1 VAHTSLSSRDVHWL
15 QQRRRA
21 AVVGLVAAVAL
32 ASLLA
37 GFGPPRARRGP
48 SAATAGLEPIAK
60 ADPIGIE
67 QWSDR
72 FATRIAAGEWT
83 GLVSDLD
90 GLREIFPDL
99 YARNRLAYLHGRARV
114 EAGEHGAGRKA
125 LEPFLAA
132 GDPLRDLALYHSAR
146 AAAAQALPEDAA
158 RLREA
163 LIFEHADSPWRG
175 RAVEEQ
181 LEWLG
186 TRQDVA
192 ALDALLERLGRGT
205 EPALRRDVQSRAVA
219 ALASRGDEQAIA
231 RGRRLL
237 KEGTSDDAAERVAL
251 ALDRAEWLDAMDPL
265 DWLAMGESLRTG
277 RHFERAVA
285 LLRRALQALPGK
297 REEILFAIARV
308 HFAEEN
314 YALAESVFLEGAQ
327 VAAKGESRAN
337 FYYNASRCAQL
348 LGDDARAEQ
357 QLGQAIAHGGA
368 STRTSSALTQ
378 RARLRAKQKRWDAA
392 IADARAVQRRFANT
406 HATVE
411 ATLALALSLF
421 DAGRNEAALRE
432 LDGIKPRRLEKAEV
446 PEVQYWRARSL
457 EERQPRQAVRAY
469 LKVLRADTPT
479 HFAYFARARLN
490 GLSAAARAE
499 LQELEAQAGRAEAKG
514 DLPAA
519 RRARTDAALL
529 APPDERAPTLERL
542 EALYRQQG
550 DYRSVLEL
558 PPPQYPKFP
567 LAAREGEDPARGEL
581 LLAMGLFDDAP
592 ERILKDYPLH
602 PLSQAIARA
611 EALRRAGASRASI
624 YAAEVAQEDVPD
636 DYVPQLLPRLVRE
649 LLYPRY
655 FLPRIEE
662 QSRRHGADA
671 RLVLSIMR
679 EESRFNPRAKSPAAA
694 RGLLQF
700 ILTTARQVGSAVGRG
715 EIAPQDL
722 YDPQVIIEL
731 GAKYVGDLL
740 RRFEGNRY
748 ATAAAYNAGP
758 NQAALWARMA
768 AGAGDDFYL
777 SAINFDETKNYVR
790 KVMNSYERYG
800 EIYEQKP
807 PAGGIRAQP

>member
-1 VAHTSLSSRDVHWL
+1 MSRL
-15 QQRRRA
+15 PQRRRT
-21 AVVGLVAAVAL
+21 AVLVLASAAAVAW
-32 ASLLA
+32 AWA
-37 GFGPPRARRGP
+37 AFVPRRE
-48 SAATAGLEPIAK
+48 TAGLTPIAK
-60 ADPIGIE
+60 ADPIGVE

-72 FATRIAAGEWT
+72 FAARIAAEDWT

-90 GLREIFPDL
+90 GIREIFPDL
-99 YARNRLAYLHGRARV
+99 YARYRLAYLQGRARV
-114 EAGEHGAGRKA
+114 EAGQHEAGRQA
-125 LEPFLAA
+125 LEPLLAA
-132 GDPLRDLALYHSAR
+132 GERLRDLALYHSAR
-146 AAAAQALPEDAA
+146 AAAAQGRPDDAA
-158 RLREA
+158 RLRET
-163 LIFEHADSPWRG
+163 LIFEHADSPWRA
-175 RAVEEQ
+175 RALEEQ
-181 LEWLG
+181 MEWLAS
-186 TRQDVA
+186 RQDA
-192 ALDALLERLGRGT
+192 PALDALLERLGRGT
-205 EPALRRDVQSRAVA
+205 EPALRRELESRAVA
-219 ALASRGDEQAIA
+219 ALAARRDEQAVA

-237 KEGTSDDAAERVAL
+237 KESSSDDAAERVAL
-251 ALDRAEWLDAMDPL
+251 ALDRAEWLDGMGPL

-277 RHFERAVA
+277 RHFERAHV
-285 LLRRALQALPGK
+285 LLRRALAELPSK
-297 REEILFAIARV
+297 REEILFAIARA
-308 HFAEEN
+308 HFADEN
-314 YALAESVFLEGAQ
+314 YAEAERVFLEGAQ
-327 VAAKGESRAN
+327 AAAKGESRAN
-337 FYYNASRCAQL
+337 FYYNAARCAQL

-357 QLGQAIAHGGA
+357 HLTRAIAHGGA

-392 IADARAVQRRFANT
+392 TLDARAVQRRFART
-406 HATVE
+406 HASVE
-411 ATLALALSLF
+411 ATLALALALL
-421 DAGRNEAALRE
+421 DAGRTEAALRE

-490 GLSAAARAE
+490 GLAAPARAE
-499 LQELEAQAGRAEAKG
+499 LQELEAQAVRAEAKG
-514 DLPAA
+514 DLAAA

-529 APPDERAPTLERL
+529 AAPDDRQPALERL
-542 EALYRQQG
+542 ESVYRQQPE
-550 DYRSVLEL
+550 YRSVLEL
-558 PPPQYPKFP
+558 PPPRYPKFP
-567 LAAREGEDPARGEL
+567 LATREGEEPARAEL

-592 ERILKDYPLH
+592 DRILKDYPLH
-602 PLSQAIARA
+602 PLPQAIARA
-611 EALRRAGASRASI
+611 EALRRAGASRGSI

-649 LLYPRY
+649 LLFPRY
-655 FLPRIEE
+655 FQARIEE
-662 QSRRHGADA
+662 QSKKHAADPK
-671 RLVLSIMR
+671 LVLSIMR

-700 ILTTARQVGSAVGRG
+700 ILTTARQVGRALGRG
-715 EIAPQDL
+715 ELAPQEL

-768 AGAGDDFYL
+768 AGPGDDFYL

-800 EIYEQKP
+800 EIYEAQP
-807 PAGGIRAQP
+807 PAGGLRAQP